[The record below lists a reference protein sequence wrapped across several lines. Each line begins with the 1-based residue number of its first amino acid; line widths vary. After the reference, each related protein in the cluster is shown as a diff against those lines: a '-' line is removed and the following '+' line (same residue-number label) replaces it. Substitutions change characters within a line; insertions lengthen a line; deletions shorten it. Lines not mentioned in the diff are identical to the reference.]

1 MPGLAWMLA
10 FGDDGSNRPSPA
22 QMALLAAINNRE
34 EEIRQE
40 MAKHLQCVKGEMIEA
55 FKKMDKDGNGFLS
68 KDEIKGVLES
78 NAQKWGHIDDDIFD
92 KADENKDGNISIE
105 EFMKFAL
112 QDSEQL

>member
-1 MPGLAWMLA
+1 MPGLASILL

-40 MAKHLQCVKGEMIEA
+40 MTKYFQSVKGEMIEA

-78 NAQKWGHIDDDIFD
+78 NAQKWGHIEEEIFD
-92 KADENKDGNISIE
+92 KADENKDGKITIE

-112 QDSEQL
+112 QDSELL

>member
-1 MPGLAWMLA
+1 MVGIASLWI
-10 FGDDGSNRPSPA
+10 FGDEGSNRPSPA

-40 MAKHLQCVKGEMIEA
+40 MTKHFQSVKEEMIEA
-55 FKKMDKDGNGFLS
+55 FKKIDKDGNGFLS

-78 NAQKWGHIDDDIFD
+78 NAQKWGHIEEEIFD
-92 KADENKDGNISIE
+92 KADENKDGKISIE

-112 QDSEQL
+112 QGCEL